1 MFSWLKKS
9 GARGQQ
15 PETIRTV
22 TSALKE
28 LYREKLLPLE
38 EHYRFGTF
46 HSPALEDADFD
57 GKPMVLVAGQYSTG
71 KTSFIQYLLE
81 QEVPGSRVGPEPT
94 TDCFVAVM
102 HGDTEGTVPGNA
114 LVVDP
119 DKPFRKL
126 NPFGNTFL
134 NRFMCAQLPNQVLE
148 SISII
153 DTPGILS
160 GAKQRVSRGYD
171 FPAVLRWFAERVD
184 LIILLFDAHKLEI
197 SDEFSEAIE
206 ALRGHEDKIRVVL
219 NKADMVE
226 TQQLMRV
233 YGALMWALGKVVGT
247 PEVLRVYIGS
257 FWSLGEAEAG
267 AGTQARGPRGRG
279 GAGHLV
285 PPSGR
290 RRLRKG
296 GQTPEFD
303 PRPGPARPAPY
314 LFLAPSPASSLE
326 KPSATSRQRS
336 PSGSPWNR
344 CRSRPLAPLARSRED
359 AALQVHAY
367 IISYLKKEM
376 PSVFGKE
383 NKKKQLILKLP
394 VIFAKIQLEHHISP
408 GDFPDCQKMQELLMA
423 HDFTKFHSLKPKLL
437 EALDEMLTHDIAKL
451 MPLLRQEELES
462 TEAGVQGGAFEGTH
476 MGPFI
481 ERGPDEA
488 LEDGEEGSDDE
499 AEWVVTKDKSKY
511 DEIFYN
517 LAPADG
523 KLSGSKAKTWMV
535 GTKLPNSVLGR
546 IWKLSDVDR
555 DGMLDDEEF
564 ALASHLIEAKLEGH
578 GLPTNLPRRL
588 VPPSKR
594 RHKGSAE

>member
-1 MFSWLKKS
+1 MFSWLKRS

-15 PETIRTV
+15 PEAIRTV
-22 TSALKE
+22 TSSLKE
-28 LYREKLLPLE
+28 LYRTKLLPLE
-38 EHYRFGTF
+38 EHYRFGDF

-102 HGDTEGTVPGNA
+102 HGETEGIVPGNA

-119 DKPFRKL
+119 EKPFRKL

-134 NRFMCAQLPNQVLE
+134 NRFMCAHLPNQVLE

-197 SDEFSEAIE
+197 SDEFSEAIG

-257 FWSLGEAEAG
+257 FWSQPL
-267 AGTQARGPRGRG
+267 
-279 GAGHLV
+279 LV
-285 PPSGR
+285 PDN
-290 RRLRKG
+290 RRLFELEEQDLFRDIQG
-296 GQTPEFD
+296 L
-303 PRPGPARPAPY
+303 PRH
-314 LFLAPSPASSLE
+314 
-326 KPSATSRQRS
+326 
-336 PSGSPWNR
+336 
-344 CRSRPLAPLARSRED
+344 
-359 AALQVHAY
+359 AALRKLNDLVKRARLVRVHTY

-437 EALDEMLTHDIAKL
+437 EVLDEMLTHDIAKL

-462 TEAGVQGGAFEGTH
+462 TEVGVQGGAFEGTH
-476 MGPFI
+476 MGPFV

-499 AEWVVTKDKSKY
+499 TEWVVTKDKSKY

-523 KLSGSKAKTWMV
+523 KLSGTKAKTWMV

-578 GLPTNLPRRL
+578 GLPANLPRRL